1 MADKTVAV
9 KIDVNAKSLGELEDD
24 LQGINTQIDKIE
36 SSAGGLTIDQKFQG
50 AAGAIK
56 GFAGA
61 VEAAVG
67 ATVLLGIESK
77 VFEQYERYA
86 LGAISFGR
94 GIFDL
99 TEAMNDIRKSTV
111 LANIALK
118 AQDVLNK
125 ATAIS
130 AKALGVATNTA
141 SLSFKTLKVAIASTG
156 IGLLVVGIGFLI
168 EKLISLASNTD
179 QAAEAQE
186 RLNAAQK
193 TYDETLAKSLDLQD
207 KKAKLSMQILK
218 EQGATEEEL
227 EAQRR
232 VNFEERKKTLE
243 GDVEIARKRAFETK
257 NLSVQ
262 ELQEL
267 KDRYNKSAKLLD
279 DFIVNEQIRRSD
291 YRIQQKQDAKQ
302 DSIDLLALRKEFL
315 DDWARLTFLSN
326 EERRA
331 FQIKQVEIE
340 YAQLLEKAK
349 IFGFSVE
356 EVEKKKNIALT
367 KLKDQ
372 FRAEDLAA
380 ELAYRTEL
388 NTLNSDI
395 EQTAIDILEAQT
407 VGIQEN
413 TFIRLQLIQQRYDA
427 ENTILQNAQAQE
439 AAQLEIRKLNGEIS
453 ETEYQELLLGIQE
466 YYADQTTLL
475 NMRTQND
482 IVKVNQDADDA
493 ILRSKLA
500 LWSQLAVGFGNL
512 SQLFEQGTAA
522 AKTAALAQIA
532 INTAVGYVQG
542 LDIAQKSAAGTGPA
556 AAFAFPI
563 FYATQIAAVLG
574 AAVQAKRILSTQKSA
589 GSPSTS
595 TAPSTSIGSAAA
607 SGLRQFNQGP
617 VPQPEAA
624 SACMRTYVLTGDV
637 TSGIEA
643 EAKLSRKRNIA

>member
-9 KIDVNAKSLGELEDD
+9 KIDVNAKSLNDLEGD
-24 LQGINTQIDKIE
+24 LKGVNTQIDQIE
-36 SSAGGLTIDQKFQG
+36 SSASKMTVDQKFQG
-50 AAGAIK
+50 AAGALK
-56 GFAGA
+56 TFAGA

-67 ATVLLGIESK
+67 ATILLGVESE
-77 VFEQYERYA
+77 VFEKYERYA

-99 TEAMNDIRKSTV
+99 TEGIKDMRESTL
-111 LANIALK
+111 LANIALG
-118 AQDVLNK
+118 AQNLLNK
-125 ATAIS
+125 ATAVS
-130 AKALGVATNTA
+130 ARALGIATNTA
-141 SLSFKTLKVAIASTG
+141 SFSMKALKVAIASTG
-156 IGLLVVGIGFLI
+156 IGLLVVGVGLLVEKLMSLADATDTAKEAQDELNASLERNRKLAENSVKDLEFYGEKEMLLLKERGGTAEEI
-168 EKLISLASNTD
+168 EKLEQEIFAEKMTRLEEG
-179 QAAEAQE
+179 QAMAEALAYDDQVLDIEEAKRRMDHLAYMNDLVEKAEEQE
-186 RLNAAQK
+186 ELRLIQ
-193 TYDETLAKSLDLQD
+193 YRID
-207 KKAKLSMQILK
+207 KKKRQ
-218 EQGATEEEL
+218 EEDDKQ
-227 EAQRR
+227 A
-232 VNFEERKKTLE
+232 
-243 GDVEIARKRAFETK
+243 
-257 NLSVQ
+257 
-262 ELQEL
+262 L
-267 KDRYNKSAKLLD
+267 KDRE
-279 DFIVNEQIRRSD
+279 DFL
-291 YRIQQKQDAKQ
+291 K
-302 DSIDLLALRKEFL
+302 
-315 DDWARLTFLSN
+315 DWERLTFLSN

-331 FQIKQVEIE
+331 LQIKQVEIE
-340 YAQLLEKAK
+340 YLDLLETAEKYK
-349 IFGFSVE
+349 FSLE

-367 KLKDQ
+367 KLKNQ

-407 VGIQEN
+407 VRIEEN

-493 ILRSKLA
+493 ILQSKLA
-500 LWSQLAVGFGNL
+500 LWAQLAVGFGNL

-574 AAVQAKRILSTQKSA
+574 AAVQAKRILSTKKA
-589 GSPSTS
+589 GS
-595 TAPSTSIGSAAA
+595 TAPSTSSPSPSAGQSA
-607 SGLRQFNQGP
+607 LRSVQQAQI
-617 VPQPEAA
+617 PQVDQA
-624 SACMRTYVLTGDV
+624 SACMRTYVLAGDV
-637 TSGIEA
+637 TSDQEA
-643 EAKLSRKRNIA
+643 NAKLSRKRNIA

>member
-9 KIDVNAKSLGELEDD
+9 KIDVNAKSLNDLEGD
-24 LQGINTQIDKIE
+24 LKGVNTQIDQIE
-36 SSAGGLTIDQKFQG
+36 SSASKMTVDQKFQG
-50 AAGAIK
+50 AAGALK
-56 GFAGA
+56 TFAGA

-67 ATVLLGIESK
+67 ATILLGVESE
-77 VFEQYERYA
+77 VFEKYERYA

-99 TEAMNDIRKSTV
+99 TEGIKDMRESTL
-111 LANIALK
+111 LANIALG
-118 AQDVLNK
+118 AQNLLNK
-125 ATAIS
+125 ATAVS
-130 AKALGVATNTA
+130 ARALGIATNTA
-141 SLSFKTLKVAIASTG
+141 SFSMKALKVAIASTG
-156 IGLLVVGIGFLI
+156 IGLLVVGVGLLI
-168 EKLISLASNTD
+168 EKLMSLADATD
-179 QAAEAQE
+179 TAKEAQDELNASLERNRKLAENSVKDLEFYGEKEMLLLKERGGTAEEIEKLEQEIFDEKMTRLVEGQAMAEA
-186 RLNAAQK
+186 LV
-193 TYDETLAKSLDLQD
+193 YDEEVKDIEEGKRRKDHLRYMNDLVEKSEKQEELRLIQYRID
-207 KKAKLSMQILK
+207 KKKRQ
-218 EQGATEEEL
+218 EEDDKQ
-227 EAQRR
+227 A
-232 VNFEERKKTLE
+232 
-243 GDVEIARKRAFETK
+243 
-257 NLSVQ
+257 
-262 ELQEL
+262 L
-267 KDRYNKSAKLLD
+267 KDRE
-279 DFIVNEQIRRSD
+279 DFL
-291 YRIQQKQDAKQ
+291 K
-302 DSIDLLALRKEFL
+302 
-315 DDWARLTFLSN
+315 DWERLTFLSN

-331 FQIKQVEIE
+331 LQIKQVEIE
-340 YAQLLEKAK
+340 YLDLLEKAEK
-349 IFGFSVE
+349 YGFSLE

-367 KLKDQ
+367 KLKNL
-372 FRAEDLAA
+372 FRSEDLQA

-388 NTLNSDI
+388 NALNSDI

-407 VGIQEN
+407 VRIEEN

-493 ILRSKLA
+493 ILQSKLA
-500 LWSQLAVGFGNL
+500 LWAQLAVGFGNL

-574 AAVQAKRILSTQKSA
+574 AAVQAKRILSTKKA
-589 GSPSTS
+589 GS
-595 TAPSTSIGSAAA
+595 TAPSTSSPSPSAGQSA
-607 SGLRQFNQGP
+607 LRSVQQAQI
-617 VPQPEAA
+617 PQVDQA
-624 SACMRTYVLTGDV
+624 SACMRTYVLAGDV
-637 TSGIEA
+637 TSDQEA
-643 EAKLSRKRNIA
+643 NAKLSRKRNIA